1 MFLSGKIIDSL
12 IVGVICFMFMII
24 TGMDYAVLISIIV
37 GVTNIIP
44 FFGPFIGA
52 IPSALILLTSSPKD
66 TLIFLIFILILQQI
80 DGNIIGPKIL
90 GESVGLSKLGVMI
103 AILLGGKMFGIIGMI
118 LAVPVMAVI

>member
-12 IVGVICFMFMII
+12 IVGILCFIFMAIM
-24 TGMDYAVLISIIV
+24 GMDYAVLISIII

-52 IPSALILLTSSPKD
+52 IPSALILLTISPRE
-66 TLIFLIFILILQQI
+66 TVVFLVFILVLQQI

-103 AILLGGKMFGIIGMI
+103 VILLGGKMFGIIGMI
-118 LAVPVMAVI
+118 LAVPVAAVI

>member
-12 IVGVICFMFMII
+12 IVGIICFVFMII
-24 TGMDYAVLISIIV
+24 AGMDYVVLISIIV

-52 IPSALILLTSSPKD
+52 IPSALILLTSSPED
-66 TLIFLIFILILQQI
+66 TLVFLVFILILQQI

-103 AILLGGKMFGIIGMI
+103 AILLGGKMFGVIGMI
-118 LAVPVMAVI
+118 LAVPVTAVF